1 MVKRFIVLLTVFA
14 VLISMTACTLGS
26 KNDPKDTDSI
36 SKETTTEITLDVNK
50 TINNKFQSFS
60 SSLKNGDY
68 TKAKEDYEY
77 ISGKNKNGK
86 YDEVITLMNGML
98 MEEYTALKDMM
109 LSSSLS
115 QQTADKL
122 SNFKV
127 FSSLT
132 ESIIKQ
138 VTDQIVQDYLDGK
151 LSYEATMNYLNHSKT
166 VAPDFDVRDDYILR
180 LPSVNASKQ
189 TYDNALKQV
198 ESGQLNEAIMTLKT
212 IGQDQYYYRYAQE
225 KIQELNQLIL
235 NKYIE
240 EINGLMKSY
249 DYEKAVSKADEYLA
263 LYPNNA
269 SLIELKNAGQQ
280 SLADLYEYTGPVY
293 HIFFHSLIVYTE
305 KAFDGDFMEQGYNY
319 WMTTTEE
326 CQKILEQLYE
336 RNYVLYDIRKLITTN
351 PDGTVSK
358 NKIMVPKG
366 KKPIVLSID
375 DVSYYDYME
384 HDGFA
389 KRLIIDENGKVAN
402 YTIAPDGTEVISR
415 DHDVM
420 PMVDKFVEEHPDFS
434 YQGAKGIL
442 ALTGYE
448 GVLGYRTNNPDE
460 KDKAEIE
467 KLTAQAKEVAD
478 AMKANG
484 WLFASHSYTHHDTFS
499 DGVFDLS
506 FLKTDTQ
513 RWKKE
518 VSPII
523 GDTNIY
529 ITPFGYQLKPGSE
542 SYNYLVSEGFN
553 ILCAVGGMPFVSYD
567 ATALRMDRQN
577 LDGFMM
583 TYNKNLVKDLIDP
596 DYTIDKDR
604 PAFPKNPW

>member
-1 MVKRFIVLLTVFA
+1 MIKRIILLLTAFA
-14 VLISMTACTLGS
+14 ILFSMTACTLGTTD
-26 KNDPKDTDSI
+26 DPKTTSSDAVDT
-36 SKETTTEITLDVNK
+36 TGEITLDVGK

-60 SSLKNGDY
+60 LLLQAGDY
-68 TKAKEDYEY
+68 KKAKEDYEY
-77 ISGKNKNGK
+77 IVGKNKNGK
-86 YDEVITLMNGML
+86 YDEVITLMNGFL
-98 MEEYTALKDMM
+98 MEEYSTLKESM
-109 LSSSLS
+109 LSASLS
-115 QQTADKL
+115 QDTTDKL
-122 SNFKV
+122 NDFKV
-127 FSSLT
+127 FSSYT
-132 ESIIKQ
+132 GSIIKQ
-138 VTDQIVQDYLDGK
+138 VTDQTVQDYLEGK
-151 LSYEATMNYLNHSKT
+151 LSYEDTLHYLNHSKT
-166 VAPDFDVRDDYILR
+166 VAPDLEERDDYIAR
-180 LPSVNASKQ
+180 LPQINASKQ
-189 TYDNALKQV
+189 IYDNALEQV
-198 ESGQLNEAIMTLKT
+198 ENEQLSEAIITLKT
-212 IGQDQYYYRYAQE
+212 IGQDQYYYRFAQE
-225 KIQELNQLIL
+225 KIQELNQKIL
-235 NKYIE
+235 SGRID
-240 EINGLMKSY
+240 EIKTLMSSY
-249 DYEKAVSKADEYLA
+249 DYNKAVSKVDEYLVS
-263 LYPNNA
+263 YPDNA
-269 SLIELKNAGQQ
+269 TLLELKQTSQKNL
-280 SLADLYEYTGPVY
+280 SELYEYTGPLY
-293 HIFFHSLIVYTE
+293 HIFFHSLIVYNK

-366 KKPIVLSID
+366 KKPIILSID
-375 DVSYYDYME
+375 DVSYYDYMKT
-384 HDGFA
+384 DGFA
-389 KRLIIDENGKVAN
+389 TRLIIDENGKVAN
-402 YTIAPDGTEVISR
+402 LTIAPDGSEVISR

-434 YQGAKGIL
+434 YQGAKGIM

-460 KDKAEIE
+460 KNKEEIQA
-467 KLTAQAKEVAD
+467 LTAQAKEVAD

-484 WLFASHSYTHHDTFS
+484 WLFSSHSYTHADTFS
-499 DGVFDLS
+499 DGVFGLD
-506 FLKTDTQ
+506 FLKTDNQ

-553 ILCAVGGMPFVSYD
+553 ILCAVGGMPYVSYD
-567 ATALRMDRQN
+567 AKAVRMDRQN

-596 DYTIDKDR
+596 DYTIDKSR